1 MATSNHLQN
10 QSVISNVDWL
20 SIFLYFC
27 LVIAGWM
34 NIYSASLPLEP
45 TSIFDLNQIYGKQLL
60 FIILCVPTIIILLSV
75 DSKIY
80 DKYALIFYALG
91 IILLMGL
98 FVFGKTIKGQTNWYQ
113 FAGISL
119 QPSEFAKIGTALL
132 LSKYISDTQTT
143 FQTLKEQGIAL
154 GIIFLPV
161 LFILLQPDA
170 GSAMIFVSLFLVL
183 NREGFPT
190 WYLWTGAFLI
200 VGFIL
205 ALIIPPLYLSLLI
218 CLGFGVHFYFN
229 KRISRNPFVY
239 IFLLIASIAYTLSVE
254 YVFENVLEPHQKDR
268 INVLIGEDVNLK
280 KEGYNLN
287 QSMIAI
293 GSGEIWGK
301 GFLEGTQTKG
311 GFVPEQHT
319 DYIFTTVGEEW
330 GFVGSLVVIGLF
342 VTLFLRIIYLAE
354 KQKIIFARVYGYC
367 VAAFLFMHF
376 FVNISML
383 IGIFPTIGVPLPF
396 FSYGGSSLIAFT
408 ILLFVFLKLD
418 ANKVNEW

>member
-1 MATSNHLQN
+1 
-10 QSVISNVDWL
+10 
-20 SIFLYFC
+20 
-27 LVIAGWM
+27 
-34 NIYSASLPLEP
+34 
-45 TSIFDLNQIYGKQLL
+45 
-60 FIILCVPTIIILLSV
+60 
-75 DSKIY
+75 
-80 DKYALIFYALG
+80 
-91 IILLMGL
+91 GL
-98 FVFGKTIKGQTNWYQ
+98 FVFGKTIQGQTNWYQ

-161 LFILLQPDA
+161 MFILLHPDA

-218 CLGFGVHFYFN
+218 VLGFGVHFYFN

-293 GSGEIWGK
+293 GS
-301 GFLEGTQTKG
+301 
-311 GFVPEQHT
+311 
-319 DYIFTTVGEEW
+319 
-330 GFVGSLVVIGLF
+330 
-342 VTLFLRIIYLAE
+342 
-354 KQKIIFARVYGYC
+354 
-367 VAAFLFMHF
+367 
-376 FVNISML
+376 
-383 IGIFPTIGVPLPF
+383 
-396 FSYGGSSLIAFT
+396 
-408 ILLFVFLKLD
+408 
-418 ANKVNEW
+418 

>member
-20 SIFLYFC
+20 SILIYAC
-27 LVIAGWM
+27 LVFIGWL
-34 NIYSASLPLEP
+34 NIYSSSLPLEA
-45 TSIFDLNQIYGKQLL
+45 TSIFDLGQTYGKQIL
-60 FIILCVPTIIILLSV
+60 FIILSIPTIIVLLSL
-75 DSKIY
+75 DSKTY
-80 DKYALIFYALG
+80 DKYALIFYAVG
-91 IILLMGL
+91 ILLLMGL

-113 FAGISL
+113 FGGISM
-119 QPSEFAKIGTALL
+119 QPSEFAKIGTSLL
-132 LSKYISDTQTT
+132 LAKYISDTQTT

-154 GIIFLPV
+154 GILLLPV
-161 LFILLQPDA
+161 FFIMLQPDA
-170 GSAMIFVSLFLVL
+170 GSAMIFFSLFLVL

-190 WYLWTGAFLI
+190 WYLWTGF
-200 VGFIL
+200 V
-205 ALIIPPLYLSLLI
+205 ALISFFCALLIPPLYLSLIIILI
-218 CLGFGVHFYFN
+218 YSIHYYFN
-229 KRISRNPFVY
+229 KRISRNPIVY
-239 IFLLIASIAYTLSVE
+239 VVLALFTIGFTLSVE

-268 INVLIGEDVNLK
+268 INVLIGDEVDMK

-287 QSMIAI
+287 QAMIAI
-293 GSGEIWGK
+293 GSGGWLGK
-301 GFLEGTQTKG
+301 GYLEGTQTKG

-330 GFVGSLVVIGLF
+330 GFAGSLVVIGLF
-342 VTLFLRIIYLAE
+342 VTLFLRILYLAE
-354 KQKIIFARVYGYC
+354 QQKLIFARVYGYC
-367 VAAFLFMHF
+367 VAAILFAHF

-408 ILLFVFLKLD
+408 ILLFIFLKLD